1 MIPSLALGNL
11 AQRSDPSK
19 EAAMSEY
26 SVRNLSSDDFAAIM
40 SLERCIFGD
49 EPPGVLGPYCVR
61 LCCDV
66 YAPTCFVAFHG
77 DEPVGYLLCFTRGRE
92 AHCTTLAVVPEYQGS
107 RVVAMLLRGFVRA
120 IVDEVDAC
128 WFTVSPDNAAARALH
143 ATLGARE
150 VASFLD
156 YYGPG
161 DRRILSC
168 IDATRFDAL
177 RSRYQRLGLVGP
189 RAVEQA
195 PMGQVGH
202 MGAVS

>member
-1 MIPSLALGNL
+1 
-11 AQRSDPSK
+11 
-19 EAAMSEY
+19 MSEY
-26 SVRNLSSDDFAAIM
+26 AVRNLCSDDFAAIM
-40 SLERCIFGD
+40 SLERRIFGD
-49 EPPGVLGPYCVR
+49 EPPGVLGPYYVR

-66 YAPTCFVAFHG
+66 YASTCFVAVHG
-77 DEPVGYLLCFTRGRE
+77 DTPVGYLLCFTRGRE
-92 AHCTTLAVVPEYQGS
+92 AHCTTLAVVPEHQGS
-107 RVVAMLLRGFVRA
+107 RAVALLLRAFVRT

-150 VASFLD
+150 VASVID

-168 IDATRFDAL
+168 IDAARFDAL

-189 RAVEQA
+189 RAVEPTPTGQA
-195 PMGQVGH
+195 IGDVADQW
-202 MGAVS
+202 GAAS